1 MKRKWL
7 VIGML
12 SALGILAGHAEEGI
26 TFYLNKGGKVS
37 FTFSER
43 PVVRL
48 SGDELIISTDDS
60 DDVSYAYKAV
70 KKMVLDSDIITS
82 VAAPMGAKDDAHV
95 LFSVGQNQIKASGLQ
110 AGGRVSLF
118 AINGTLQQTAIASSD
133 GTATLSLNALPKGVY
148 IVRAQGGTSYKF
160 MKH

>member
-26 TFYLNKGGKVS
+26 TFYLTKGGKVS

-82 VAAPMGAKDDAHV
+82 VAAPMGAKEDAHV

-148 IVRAQGGTSYKF
+148 IVRTQGSISYKF
-160 MKH
+160 IKH